1 MSKLVKTYVVDTKSH
16 RRRKSKDVDGLPYT
30 WGEEEDGWHSA
41 RLPRGGA
48 MNPIHDASATSL
60 PKSAVLFH
68 QSSSSHSAL
77 PVHSSGHP
85 SHQSLASG
93 ASATAHKDASK
104 ERSPKGGPATD
115 SGKAASTT
123 TLAKS
128 TTPSQ
133 RSSSSHSAMPVHS
146 PRHSSH
152 RSVSSGVSSKARI
165 SGSKEHSAK
174 EGHATEPGKDTSTH
188 ILAKSTTPSHRS
200 SSSHS
205 ALPGRSRRHP
215 SRRSLATAAYSR
227 AHMRSSGEHAA
238 TGVEGNRPEENHL
251 ANFEM
256 DGKDQRRS
264 SCTPAKPSDTSKP
277 AATAASP
284 TSTVSASVTSP
295 ESRKTPSAEKET
307 TSNLGLTP
315 LASWIS
321 GKLKKRKPKK
331 SPPSRQAAC
340 IVLAT
345 VLLVLAV
352 AVAVA
357 VYYRYSPLS
366 GGQRFGADDH
376 GVCASADCK
385 LHASFFRRRL
395 DTRIDPC
402 ADFDAYVCSLWS
414 PSSGLA
420 RDLVEEMALSWTLK
434 AAWLLTKETSGGR
447 HDANGSYAHDQDE
460 ALSAGRRAAAA
471 FVQKCIAQKD
481 DDADSLRMV
490 RRFAA
495 SIGIPWPYDESAT
508 RHSAHP
514 FAVLVKLDGLWGL
527 ELWSQTVVLKNNGG
541 KANPPMLVIR
551 KTGMAA
557 AWLDFVDLLDK
568 NGGRRAYYKEIQRL
582 YGLPVPSEATMTAH
596 LVLERAVL
604 TTLAASVNETGREAV
619 YTTVARLESL
629 FSNLNGYPLSRTI
642 LSVFK
647 SSGIVAQSG
656 VYITDR
662 HFLAATDWLLGKY
675 SRRQLLEHIA
685 WWFAQICVVMAS
697 RKARMLVMSSEDGSR
712 MLKTSRCLETAA
724 AWFGPALYYMSDAED
739 FAAERRE
746 GVDRFLRGLTAQTQR
761 ALAATTWVDEHTR
774 RVMEQRLRDLR
785 VVAWMEQLESSGG
798 PPQDQSWGSFSN
810 YWYDPKKEFLEN
822 WIAAAGHRLREK
834 GAAGLLREEKYWL
847 ASPYQGVLYAYLTN
861 LVKVSHAALSGP
873 LFYAQKEAGVLRA
886 ASFGGLATAFLDAAL
901 RMFDLRGI
909 RLEGGQPRSWMSP
922 FAEQQLYKRL
932 RCSSVN
938 GENLLQ
944 VASLR
949 VAWDAY
955 KNDSGDL
962 MSGEQLGILDWSGRL
977 QLYTPDQIF
986 FLTYCLRF
994 CNTGINCGA
1003 AVRSLPYFG
1012 TAFGCGKRLTDED
1025 EKNQCRF
1032 FP

>member
-1 MSKLVKTYVVDTKSH
+1 M
-16 RRRKSKDVDGLPYT
+16 
-30 WGEEEDGWHSA
+30 
-41 RLPRGGA
+41 
-48 MNPIHDASATSL
+48 
-60 PKSAVLFH
+60 
-68 QSSSSHSAL
+68 
-77 PVHSSGHP
+77 
-85 SHQSLASG
+85 
-93 ASATAHKDASK
+93 
-104 ERSPKGGPATD
+104 
-115 SGKAASTT
+115 
-123 TLAKS
+123 
-128 TTPSQ
+128 
-133 RSSSSHSAMPVHS
+133 
-146 PRHSSH
+146 
-152 RSVSSGVSSKARI
+152 
-165 SGSKEHSAK
+165 
-174 EGHATEPGKDTSTH
+174 
-188 ILAKSTTPSHRS
+188 
-200 SSSHS
+200 
-205 ALPGRSRRHP
+205 
-215 SRRSLATAAYSR
+215 
-227 AHMRSSGEHAA
+227 
-238 TGVEGNRPEENHL
+238 
-251 ANFEM
+251 
-256 DGKDQRRS
+256 
-264 SCTPAKPSDTSKP
+264 
-277 AATAASP
+277 
-284 TSTVSASVTSP
+284 
-295 ESRKTPSAEKET
+295 
-307 TSNLGLTP
+307 
-315 LASWIS
+315 ASWIS
-321 GKLKKRKPKK
+321 EKLKKRKPKK
-331 SPPSRQAAC
+331 LPRSRQAAC
-340 IVLAT
+340 VVLAT

-414 PSSGLA
+414 PASGLA

-434 AAWLLTKETSGGR
+434 AARFLTKETSGGR
-447 HDANGSYAHDQDE
+447 YDANGSFAHD
-460 ALSAGRRAAAA
+460 
-471 FVQKCIAQKD
+471 
-481 DDADSLRMV
+481 
-490 RRFAA
+490 
-495 SIGIPWPYDESAT
+495 
-508 RHSAHP
+508 
-514 FAVLVKLDGLWGL
+514 
-527 ELWSQTVVLKNNGG
+527 QTVVLKNNGG

-697 RKARMLVMSSEDGSR
+697 SKARVLVMSSEDGSR
-712 MLKTSRCLETAA
+712 MLKMSRCLETAA
-724 AWFGPALYYMSDAED
+724 AWFGPVLYYMSDAED
-739 FAAERRE
+739 FAAEQRE

-761 ALAATTWVDEHTR
+761 ALAATTWIDEHTR

-785 VVAWMEQLESSGG
+785 VVALMEQLESSGG

-810 YWYDPKKEFLEN
+810 YCGVTRTGYSNVRAITGLARDETVKQEFLEN

-861 LVKVSHAALSGP
+861 LVEVSHAALAGP
-873 LFYAQKEAGVLRA
+873 LFYAQNEAGVLRA

-901 RMFDLRGI
+901 RMFDLRVSKARSA
-909 RLEGGQPRSWMSP
+909 RL
-922 FAEQQLYKRL
+922 A
-932 RCSSVN
+932 
-938 GENLLQ
+938 
-944 VASLR
+944 
-949 VAWDAY
+949 
-955 KNDSGDL
+955 
-962 MSGEQLGILDWSGRL
+962 
-977 QLYTPDQIF
+977 
-986 FLTYCLRF
+986 
-994 CNTGINCGA
+994 
-1003 AVRSLPYFG
+1003 
-1012 TAFGCGKRLTDED
+1012 
-1025 EKNQCRF
+1025 
-1032 FP
+1032 

>member
-1 MSKLVKTYVVDTKSH
+1 MD
-16 RRRKSKDVDGLPYT
+16 
-30 WGEEEDGWHSA
+30 
-41 RLPRGGA
+41 
-48 MNPIHDASATSL
+48 PIHGASATSL
-60 PKSAVLFH
+60 PKSTVPPH

-93 ASATAHKDASK
+93 ASATSHTDGSK
-104 ERSPKGGPATD
+104 ERSPKGG
-115 SGKAASTT
+115 
-123 TLAKS
+123 
-128 TTPSQ
+128 Q
-133 RSSSSHSAMPVHS
+133 
-146 PRHSSH
+146 
-152 RSVSSGVSSKARI
+152 
-165 SGSKEHSAK
+165 
-174 EGHATEPGKDTSTH
+174 ATESGKDTSTH

-227 AHMRSSGEHAA
+227 AHVRSSGEHAA

-264 SCTPAKPSDTSKP
+264 SCTPAKPPDTSRP

-295 ESRKTPSAEKET
+295 EFRKSPSAEKKT

-357 VYYRYSPLS
+357 AYYRYSPLS

-414 PSSGLA
+414 PASGLA

-434 AAWLLTKETSGGR
+434 AAWFLTKEISGGR
-447 HDANGSYAHDQDE
+447 YDANGSFAHDQDE
-460 ALSAGRRAAAA
+460 AVSTGRRAAAA

-514 FAVLVKLDGLWGL
+514 FAVLVKLDVLWGL

-557 AWLDFVDLLDK
+557 AWLDFVGLLDK
-568 NGGRRAYYKEIQRL
+568 NGGRRAYYKEIQKL
-582 YGLPVPSEATMTAH
+582 YGLPMPSEATMTAH

-662 HFLAATDWLLGKY
+662 HFLAATDWLLGKF

-697 RKARMLVMSSEDGSR
+697 RKARVLVTSSEDGSR

-822 WIAAAGHRLREK
+822 WITAAGHRLREK

-861 LVKVSHAALSGP
+861 LVEVSHAALAGP

-909 RLEGGQPRSWMSP
+909 RIEGGQPRSWMSP

-955 KNDSGDL
+955 KNDSGAL
-962 MSGEQLGILDWSGRL
+962 TSGEQLGILDWSGRL

-1025 EKNQCRF
+1025 EKKQCRF

>member
-1 MSKLVKTYVVDTKSH
+1 M
-16 RRRKSKDVDGLPYT
+16 
-30 WGEEEDGWHSA
+30 W
-41 RLPRGGA
+41 
-48 MNPIHDASATSL
+48 
-60 PKSAVLFH
+60 
-68 QSSSSHSAL
+68 
-77 PVHSSGHP
+77 
-85 SHQSLASG
+85 
-93 ASATAHKDASK
+93 
-104 ERSPKGGPATD
+104 
-115 SGKAASTT
+115 
-123 TLAKS
+123 
-128 TTPSQ
+128 
-133 RSSSSHSAMPVHS
+133 
-146 PRHSSH
+146 
-152 RSVSSGVSSKARI
+152 
-165 SGSKEHSAK
+165 
-174 EGHATEPGKDTSTH
+174 
-188 ILAKSTTPSHRS
+188 
-200 SSSHS
+200 
-205 ALPGRSRRHP
+205 
-215 SRRSLATAAYSR
+215 
-227 AHMRSSGEHAA
+227 
-238 TGVEGNRPEENHL
+238 
-251 ANFEM
+251 
-256 DGKDQRRS
+256 
-264 SCTPAKPSDTSKP
+264 
-277 AATAASP
+277 
-284 TSTVSASVTSP
+284 
-295 ESRKTPSAEKET
+295 
-307 TSNLGLTP
+307 
-315 LASWIS
+315 ASWIS
-321 GKLKKRKPKK
+321 EKLKKRKPKK
-331 SPPSRQAAC
+331 LPRSRQAEC

-414 PSSGLA
+414 PASGLA

-434 AAWLLTKETSGGR
+434 AARFLTKETSGGR
-447 HDANGSYAHDQDE
+447 YDANGSFAHD
-460 ALSAGRRAAAA
+460 
-471 FVQKCIAQKD
+471 
-481 DDADSLRMV
+481 
-490 RRFAA
+490 
-495 SIGIPWPYDESAT
+495 
-508 RHSAHP
+508 
-514 FAVLVKLDGLWGL
+514 
-527 ELWSQTVVLKNNGG
+527 QTVVLKNNGG

-724 AWFGPALYYMSDAED
+724 AWFGPVLYYMSDAED

-810 YWYDPKKEFLEN
+810 YWYDPKKV
-822 WIAAAGHRLREK
+822 W
-834 GAAGLLREEKYWL
+834 
-847 ASPYQGVLYAYLTN
+847 PY
-861 LVKVSHAALSGP
+861 
-873 LFYAQKEAGVLRA
+873 
-886 ASFGGLATAFLDAAL
+886 
-901 RMFDLRGI
+901 
-909 RLEGGQPRSWMSP
+909 
-922 FAEQQLYKRL
+922 
-932 RCSSVN
+932 
-938 GENLLQ
+938 LLQ
-944 VASLR
+944 ML
-949 VAWDAY
+949 
-955 KNDSGDL
+955 
-962 MSGEQLGILDWSGRL
+962 
-977 QLYTPDQIF
+977 
-986 FLTYCLRF
+986 
-994 CNTGINCGA
+994 
-1003 AVRSLPYFG
+1003 
-1012 TAFGCGKRLTDED
+1012 RLTQVMTTR
-1025 EKNQCRF
+1025 KKRKTMLIVWRS
-1032 FP
+1032 

>member
-1 MSKLVKTYVVDTKSH
+1 
-16 RRRKSKDVDGLPYT
+16 
-30 WGEEEDGWHSA
+30 
-41 RLPRGGA
+41 
-48 MNPIHDASATSL
+48 
-60 PKSAVLFH
+60 
-68 QSSSSHSAL
+68 
-77 PVHSSGHP
+77 
-85 SHQSLASG
+85 
-93 ASATAHKDASK
+93 
-104 ERSPKGGPATD
+104 
-115 SGKAASTT
+115 
-123 TLAKS
+123 
-128 TTPSQ
+128 
-133 RSSSSHSAMPVHS
+133 
-146 PRHSSH
+146 
-152 RSVSSGVSSKARI
+152 
-165 SGSKEHSAK
+165 
-174 EGHATEPGKDTSTH
+174 
-188 ILAKSTTPSHRS
+188 
-200 SSSHS
+200 
-205 ALPGRSRRHP
+205 
-215 SRRSLATAAYSR
+215 
-227 AHMRSSGEHAA
+227 
-238 TGVEGNRPEENHL
+238 
-251 ANFEM
+251 
-256 DGKDQRRS
+256 
-264 SCTPAKPSDTSKP
+264 
-277 AATAASP
+277 
-284 TSTVSASVTSP
+284 
-295 ESRKTPSAEKET
+295 
-307 TSNLGLTP
+307 
-315 LASWIS
+315 
-321 GKLKKRKPKK
+321 
-331 SPPSRQAAC
+331 
-340 IVLAT
+340 
-345 VLLVLAV
+345 
-352 AVAVA
+352 
-357 VYYRYSPLS
+357 
-366 GGQRFGADDH
+366 
-376 GVCASADCK
+376 
-385 LHASFFRRRL
+385 
-395 DTRIDPC
+395 
-402 ADFDAYVCSLWS
+402 
-414 PSSGLA
+414 
-420 RDLVEEMALSWTLK
+420 
-434 AAWLLTKETSGGR
+434 
-447 HDANGSYAHDQDE
+447 
-460 ALSAGRRAAAA
+460 
-471 FVQKCIAQKD
+471 
-481 DDADSLRMV
+481 
-490 RRFAA
+490 
-495 SIGIPWPYDESAT
+495 
-508 RHSAHP
+508 
-514 FAVLVKLDGLWGL
+514 
-527 ELWSQTVVLKNNGG
+527 
-541 KANPPMLVIR
+541 MLVIR

-582 YGLPVPSEATMTAH
+582 YGLPVSSEATMTAH

-662 HFLAATDWLLGKY
+662 HFLAATDWLLGNY

-697 RKARMLVMSSEDGSR
+697 RKARMLVMSSEDGSQ

-798 PPQDQSWGSFSN
+798 PPQDQCWGSFSN
-810 YWYDPKKEFLEN
+810 YWYDPKK
-822 WIAAAGHRLREK
+822 
-834 GAAGLLREEKYWL
+834 
-847 ASPYQGVLYAYLTN
+847 
-861 LVKVSHAALSGP
+861 
-873 LFYAQKEAGVLRA
+873 
-886 ASFGGLATAFLDAAL
+886 
-901 RMFDLRGI
+901 GI

-962 MSGEQLGILDWSGRL
+962 TSGEQLGILDWSGRL